1 MSEPVPEYF
10 HHARP
15 EVVARISPAGLR
27 VLDVGCAAGAMGAL
41 MRTQGALE
49 VVGLERDV
57 RASQVAR
64 RRLHRVHQV
73 DLESLPILPYPDG
86 HFDVLTF
93 ADVLEHLVEPGPL
106 LRHLRRYLRDDGRVV
121 VSIPNVRHES
131 VLLPLLVEGRFT
143 YQDAGVLDRTHL
155 RFFTLS
161 GFQSFLRAHGFE
173 PHAEVGSVRARPSP
187 QTERLADTVSALG
200 GDRASFL
207 AEAATLQFLVTAS
220 PSATLAS
227 LGLPPSATQAPV
239 GPDAWDGARPL
250 RVLLAPLDTGPACT
264 WRPLLAQLLS
274 DAAVTVGLALTPAQL
289 ASPPGGLEAL
299 ASAAPGELALVDA
312 PETSDGWERLAAGAS
327 VFVDTG
333 ERPGLTALAR
343 KVGLEVVV
351 SGR

>member
-15 EVVARISPAGLR
+15 EVVARVSPAGLR

-41 MRTQGALE
+41 MRTQGAAE
-49 VVGLERDV
+49 VVGLERDA

-64 RRLHRVHQV
+64 RRLTRVHRV
-73 DLESLPILPYPDG
+73 DLDALPALPYPDG
-86 HFDVLTF
+86 HFDVLTC
-93 ADVLEHLVEPGPL
+93 ADVLEHLVDPGPL
-106 LRHLRRYLRDDGRVV
+106 LRQLRRYLKDDGRLV

-131 VLLPLLVEGRFT
+131 VLLPLLVDGRFT

-161 GFQSFLRAHGFE
+161 EFQSFLRAHGFE

-187 QTERLADTVSALG
+187 RTERLADTVAELG

-220 PSATLAS
+220 PAAPLAS
-227 LGLPPSATQAPV
+227 LGLPTNPAQAPV
-239 GPDAWDGARPL
+239 GPDAWEGARPL
-250 RVLLAPLDTGPACT
+250 RVLVAPLETGPSCT
-264 WRPLLAQLLS
+264 WRALLPQLLA
-274 DAAVTVGLALTPAQL
+274 DPGVTVGLALTPGQL
-289 ASPPGGLEAL
+289 ATPPEGLEEL

-312 PETSDGWERLAAGAS
+312 PVTEDGWERLAAGAS
-327 VFVDTG
+327 VYVDTC

-343 KVGLEVVV
+343 KVGLDVVV